1 MSASHHF
8 LLSSLPHL
16 GELADAPP
24 MSAAGLLER
33 VRQSNGPAG
42 LIETVLLADD
52 LLQRDALQAGEID
65 QGDPAVLTEDHL
77 RGEMPLPAFLAA
89 GDDGPG
95 RIAADAVWAAYFRH
109 AARSAGAGT
118 FLAAWVAWE
127 VALRN
132 ALAEARARTL
142 DLEVEPYLVA
152 PNLGDPDADFTRT
165 INEQSAAGDPLAA
178 MQAVDRA
185 RWDWLGEH
193 EAWFTFGDDE
203 LAVYAA
209 RLVLMVRWQRLA
221 KAQAEKEQAEPV
233 G

>member
-1 MSASHHF
+1 MSPSHYF

-16 GELADAPP
+16 GELGDAPP
-24 MSAAGLLER
+24 LSAGELLER
-33 VRQSNGPAG
+33 VRQSGGPTGA
-42 LIETVLLADD
+42 IETIFLSDD

-65 QGDPAVLTEDHL
+65 RPDPAVLTEDQL
-77 RGEMPLPAFLAA
+77 RGEMPLPAYLAA
-89 GDDGPG
+89 GQAAPG
-95 RIAADAVWAAYFRH
+95 RVPADAVWAAYFSQ
-109 AARSAGAGT
+109 AARTAARGT

-132 ALAEARARTL
+132 ALARARAQAL
-142 DLEVEPYLVA
+142 DLDAEAYLVT
-152 PNLGDPDADFTRT
+152 PDLGDPDADFSRLV
-165 INEQSAAGDPLAA
+165 NEQSGAADPLAA

-185 RWDWLGEH
+185 RWDWLGSH

-209 RLVLMVRWQRLA
+209 RLVLMTRWQRLG
-221 KAQAEKEQAEPV
+221 KAQAEKEHAKSA

>member
-1 MSASHHF
+1 MSASNYF

-24 MSAAGLLER
+24 ISAAGLLER
-33 VRQSNGPAG
+33 IRQSNGPEG
-42 LIETVLLADD
+42 LIETIFLADD

-65 QGDPAVLTEDHL
+65 QADPAVLTEDQL
-77 RGEMPLPAFLAA
+77 SGQTPLPAFLAA
-89 GDDGPG
+89 GDDAPR
-95 RIAADAVWAAYFRH
+95 RIAADAVWAAYYRH
-109 AARSAGAGT
+109 AARTAGAGT

-132 ALAEARARTL
+132 TLAEARARTL
-142 DLEVEPYLVA
+142 DLEVDPYLVA
-152 PNLGDPDADFTRT
+152 PDLGDSDADFTRL
-165 INEQSAAGDPLAA
+165 INEHSAAGDPLAA

-185 RWDWLGEH
+185 RWAWLGEH

-209 RLVLMVRWQRLA
+209 RLVLITRWQRLG
-221 KAQAEKEQAEPV
+221 KAQAEKEHAESA